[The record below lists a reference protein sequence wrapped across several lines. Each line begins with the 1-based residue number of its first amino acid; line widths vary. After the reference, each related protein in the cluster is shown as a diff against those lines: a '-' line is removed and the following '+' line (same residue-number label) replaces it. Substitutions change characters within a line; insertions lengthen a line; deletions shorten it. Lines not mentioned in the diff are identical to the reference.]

1 VKFKV
6 TRHSGFAPPA
16 DALDL
21 LWQRLG
27 AKRDEVSF
35 AKADSEIRA
44 AWEEGAAA
52 SMDRA
57 ERSEIGRLAVLQI
70 VRDVCERA
78 PELRLEWYAVS
89 PLR

>member
-6 TRHSGFAPPA
+6 TRHSGFGPPA

-27 AKRDEVSF
+27 ATRDEVSF
-35 AKADSEIRA
+35 AKVDGEIRA
-44 AWEEGAAA
+44 AWEEGAPA
-52 SMDRA
+52 SMERA
-57 ERSEIGRLAVLQI
+57 ERIEVGRIAVLHI
-70 VRDVCERA
+70 VRDVCEGA
-78 PELRLEWYAVS
+78 PELRLDWYAVS